1 MYAYPYV
8 ADNRMAPLTA
18 TKYVALGRFY
28 TTTTILKVANV
39 NCFIA
44 IPAAPRKV
52 SPKPTLMQL
61 WALFA
66 LPAGDP
72 MAPALVTMTS

>member
-1 MYAYPYV
+1 MMQMGQLTV
-8 ADNRMAPLTA
+8 AKCVVPGPSHMMMKIP
-18 TKYVALGRFY
+18 
-28 TTTTILKVANV
+28 KVANV

-44 IPAAPRKV
+44 IPAAPREI